1 MSETPQISYF
11 YLFVY
16 HIWGAWD
23 SILAS
28 PNQEASLIPLCHADW
43 HLTCSW
49 NLTSSLRIIVVLHEN
64 IVGSN
69 PPTSYSWPSWSGRT
83 GWGDHTLLRLL
94 IYHSTPSIYLS
105 YLTLYKGQLFARN
118 IYTRNM
124 ALSIF
129 LWLYEYFCLLIFAL
143 YYFKIVF
150 FHTWVKPLCRPVPD
164 FNSLRPPRGQID
176 LYAFLISIIG
186 C

>member
-1 MSETPQISYF
+1 MRCLGFDPGFLWSDGMFATIVPCWLLLALNFGRNYF
-11 YLFVY
+11 VQLYFWIKNQCVARRN
-16 HIWGAWD
+16 AWV
-23 SILAS
+23 
-28 PNQEASLIPLCHADW
+28 QIPLLPTTTHVSDQVDW
-43 HLTCSW
+43 AWRPHLY
-49 NLTSSLRIIVVLHEN
+49 RI
-64 IVGSN
+64 
-69 PPTSYSWPSWSGRT
+69 
-83 GWGDHTLLRLL
+83 L

-105 YLTLYKGQLFARN
+105 YLTLYKGHCFARN

-150 FHTWVKPLCRPVPD
+150 FHTWVKPLCRPMPD